1 MSAYRSQKK
10 LKNCSAKGFTLVEL
24 LIAISLIGILTGVL
38 LAVLNPRGIQ
48 AKARDSQRISDLS
61 KVKVALENYFADN
74 RSYPI
79 AGGWVAVTSLSIATT
94 LPKPL
99 DSKYINTLPEDSKKI
114 GGLCGGIAGWRGY
127 GYKSVTGTMYL
138 LATNME
144 TASMASSACPS
155 SIPVAWCNCNFAGA
169 TGYYTTAD

>member
-1 MSAYRSQKK
+1 MPSAYKSRKK
-10 LKNCSAKGFTLVEL
+10 LNRGFTLVEL

-61 KVKVALENYFADN
+61 KVKVALELYFADN

-79 AGGWVAVTSLSIATT
+79 YNDFYALRLLAPPFGL
-94 LPKPL
+94 L
-99 DSKYINTLPEDSKKI
+99 DSKYINKLPVDPKNSSAACI
-114 GGLCGGIAGWRGY
+114 PGVTWRDY
-127 GYKSVTGTMYL
+127 GYISIDGKKYV

-144 TASMASSACPS
+144 TSSMGSSTCPTG
-155 SIPVAWCNCNFAGA
+155 IPVAWCHCTFTGG